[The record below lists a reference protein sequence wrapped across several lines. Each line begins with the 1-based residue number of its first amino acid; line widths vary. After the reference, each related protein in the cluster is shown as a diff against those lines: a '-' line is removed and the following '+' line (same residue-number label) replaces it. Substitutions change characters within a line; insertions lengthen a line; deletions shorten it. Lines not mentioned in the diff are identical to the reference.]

1 MQDAKPQGHTY
12 TIGEISAMSGATE
25 RALRHYEDLGLL
37 SPERDENGY
46 RRYRD
51 KDVERLQQVL
61 LLRAC
66 GMELSAIRG
75 LLESPGYDAAKALEN
90 HLKILRARQRE
101 LEALVETVEKN
112 IATMRGQETMTNEE
126 RFRGLKEQA
135 IAENEKAYGEEARER
150 YGDEAVDAA
159 NERVRAM
166 SEEDWNEM
174 RELEQAIIRQ
184 LKAAMVTG
192 NPAGTEARE
201 LVGLHRCWIC
211 GHWGEGRYS
220 AQAHLALGEMYL
232 ADERFRDYYDSRA
245 GAGATEFLVA
255 ALRAQL
261 DDGQPGAE

>member
-1 MQDAKPQGHTY
+1 
-12 TIGEISAMSGATE
+12 
-25 RALRHYEDLGLL
+25 
-37 SPERDENGY
+37 
-46 RRYRD
+46 
-51 KDVERLQQVL
+51 
-61 LLRAC
+61 
-66 GMELSAIRG
+66 
-75 LLESPGYDAAKALEN
+75 
-90 HLKILRARQRE
+90 
-101 LEALVETVEKN
+101 
-112 IATMRGQETMTNEE
+112 MRGQETMTNEE

-220 AQAHLALGEMYL
+220 AQAHLALGMYP
-232 ADERFRDYYDSRA
+232 DEFGLRPSRRRVLLGRWWPGRIGPGKANKRFICRYFLFSCRRLR
-245 GAGATEFLVA
+245 GAMGSVNC
-255 ALRAQL
+255 
-261 DDGQPGAE
+261 